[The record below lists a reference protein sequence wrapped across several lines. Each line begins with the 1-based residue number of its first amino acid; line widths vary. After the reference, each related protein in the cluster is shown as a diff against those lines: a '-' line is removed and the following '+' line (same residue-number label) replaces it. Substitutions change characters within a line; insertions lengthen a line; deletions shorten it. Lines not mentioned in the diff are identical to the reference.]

1 MSSIIDSPS
10 NYSAWE
16 ALASDYSTDIIKRP
30 PIGQTKNIGSIES
43 IAELFKNRYN
53 KIRKIFREQSGF
65 RESGTIK
72 DITFE
77 RKKVGYKKRRYK
89 IIGMVEDFKRT
100 KSGLP

>member
-53 KIRKIFREQSGF
+53 KIPAKQYATVQFIHCR
-65 RESGTIK
+65 TICVVQYY
-72 DITFE
+72 F
-77 RKKVGYKKRRYK
+77 
-89 IIGMVEDFKRT
+89 
-100 KSGLP
+100 